1 MDTRVENY
9 KNGRRVTLAS
19 VESWIKVHV
28 AEEKASG
35 EPGRKGITTSLGRA
49 VEIKYGTYSK
59 KVEKKKTPKIAT
71 KVAMLRN
78 VHAFSE
84 GKKWKKCGEQ

>member
-1 MDTRVENY
+1 M
-9 KNGRRVTLAS
+9 
-19 VESWIKVHV
+19 
-28 AEEKASG
+28 
-35 EPGRKGITTSLGRA
+35 GRA

-59 KVEKKKTPKIAT
+59 KVEKKPPKIAT

-84 GKKWKKCGEQ
+84 GKKWKK